1 MSNNSTKS
9 PRSTKAAD
17 GSGGVQSVD
26 RAISVL
32 EILARSGGA
41 GVSEVAADIGVHKS
55 TAFRLL
61 GALEAR
67 GLVEQNRDRGKYRL
81 GFGVLRLASAIPG
94 RLDLVHQ
101 GRPILERAGRRVRRD
116 GQHGGAALPLRR
128 QRRPG
133 ARPGGG
139 GAQNWIAQLTPLHA
153 TSSGKVLL
161 AHLQPRRATPCS
173 TRPAWP
179 ASPTTPSPPEG
190 ARSAARDRARGA
202 GYATTFEEYED
213 GLNAMAVPV
222 RDHTGTVVGALS
234 VSGPAYRLDK
244 SRMQD
249 LLERLKGR
257 RGAARGPDGP
267 PRLTGPTS
275 PDRPHLA

>member
-9 PRSTKAAD
+9 PRSAKAAD

-67 GLVEQNRDRGKYRL
+67 GLVEQNQDRGKYQL

-94 RLDLVHQ
+94 RLDLVRQ
-101 GRPILERAGRRVRRD
+101 GRPILRRAGRRVRRD
-116 GQHGGAALPLRR
+116 GQPGGAALPLRR

-133 ARPGGG
+133 ARLGGG
-139 GAQNWIAQLTPLHA
+139 GGPELDRPADAAARHLQRQGAAGPPRAGGARRAARRGRPGPLH
-153 TSSGKVLL
+153 
-161 AHLQPRRATPCS
+161 
-173 TRPAWP
+173 RPHHHRP
-179 ASPTTPSPPEG
+179 QG
-190 ARSAARDRARGA
+190 ARRAARDRARG
-202 GYATTFEEYED
+202 GLRDDVRGVRGRPQRD
-213 GLNAMAVPV
+213 G
-222 RDHTGTVVGALS
+222 GAR
-234 VSGPAYRLDK
+234 A
-244 SRMQD
+244 
-249 LLERLKGR
+249 
-257 RGAARGPDGP
+257 
-267 PRLTGPTS
+267 
-275 PDRPHLA
+275 RPHRHGGGRP